1 MRFSGAA
8 EMAELRKREKRV
20 GVEVEWAVDAFMKAC
35 ALAGKRESLVTDYVL
50 RLLDLE
56 ICQDTLVG
64 NDWFR
69 GVSGGQRKR
78 VSAGLMC
85 KTANAT
91 SIPL

>member
-1 MRFSGAA
+1 
-8 EMAELRKREKRV
+8 MAELRKREKRA
-20 GVEVEWAVDAFMKAC
+20 GVEVEWAVDTFMKAC

-78 VSAGLMC
+78 VSAGALFMTLESHTIAQGC
-85 KTANAT
+85 FT
-91 SIPL
+91 

>member
-1 MRFSGAA
+1 MYLLSRPFCAA
-8 EMAELRKREKRV
+8 EMARLRKREKRA
-20 GVEVEWAVDAFMKAC
+20 GMEVDWAVDAFMKAC

-56 ICQDTLVG
+56 VCQDTLVG

-78 VSAGLMC
+78 VSAGSVLH
-85 KTANAT
+85 A
-91 SIPL
+91 